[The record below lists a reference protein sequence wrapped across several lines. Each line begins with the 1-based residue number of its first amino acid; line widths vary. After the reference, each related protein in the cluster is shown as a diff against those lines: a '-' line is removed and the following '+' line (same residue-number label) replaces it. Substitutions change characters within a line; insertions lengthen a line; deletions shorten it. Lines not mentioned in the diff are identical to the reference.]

1 VNPRRATQNTR
12 NPQSQTVSFVFSA
25 SVAVSALIVF
35 SVSCGKKGPPL
46 PPLVR
51 LPVAPTEVTAD
62 RRGSMV
68 ELRLIVPSANTDG
81 SRPANVESVDV
92 YAATLPAVTAPLTD
106 AQWLKVATKVASVD
120 VKAPR
125 DPNDAVDPDDPDDE
139 MEPAEGNGLDQGA
152 EAKASETIDAAMLK
166 PVTIPKDKRA
176 RAIAEPTGPLIGPPP
191 SLAGRTY
198 AAVGIT
204 THGKPGPVSKRV
216 TVPLVPPPPAPSSL
230 KFTYDETHV
239 TLTWTPASDQA
250 SIAAAADVL
259 PSTPVGMPR
268 PTFAYS
274 VYDVSG
280 PDPVKLTKAPIAET
294 TTVDPRIVWNEK
306 RCYVVRTT
314 ETLGP
319 QSIESEPSPTA
330 CDTLTDTFAPAAPKS
345 LNAVPTDGAINLIWE
360 PSPERDF
367 AGYIV
372 LRAIAPGGELQP
384 ITAAPIVEPSFKD
397 TVASGVRYVY
407 AVRAVDKAGNISPL
421 SNRVEESA
429 R

>member
-1 VNPRRATQNTR
+1 V
-12 NPQSQTVSFVFSA
+12 NPQSQTVSFFFSA
-25 SVAVSALIVF
+25 GFAVAALIVIVF

-62 RRGSMV
+62 RRGSTV

-139 MEPAEGNGLDQGA
+139 MEPAEGTGLDQGA

-176 RAIAEPTGPLIGPPP
+176 RAIAEPMGPLIGPPP

-198 AAVGIT
+198 AAVGIST
-204 THGKPGPVSKRV
+204 RGKPGPVSKRV
-216 TVPLVPPPPAPSSL
+216 TIPLVPPPPAPSSL

-239 TLTWTPASDQA
+239 TLTWTPASGQA
-250 SIAAAADVL
+250 PVAADADVL

-280 PDPVKLTKAPIAET
+280 PEPVKLTKAPIAET

-407 AVRAVDKAGNISPL
+407 AVRAVDKAGNVSPL